1 MEVDFRP
8 DGLAPASEHRA
19 ISGWHEGTRGGGMI
33 AIAKTVKPIDDS
45 TSIVIDPR
53 GPQIQSGQT
62 QLSAYNDVVYSA
74 PTTNG
79 KDTRLVMDIKVSRT
93 QGLKPLVIYI
103 PGGGFVMAEKIT
115 NLNQL
120 IHVAEQGFAV
130 ASITYRTVIDGASW
144 RDSLTDVKS
153 AIR

>member
-1 MEVDFRP
+1 
-8 DGLAPASEHRA
+8 
-19 ISGWHEGTRGGGMI
+19 
-33 AIAKTVKPIDDS
+33 
-45 TSIVIDPR
+45 
-53 GPQIQSGQT
+53 
-62 QLSAYNDVVYSA
+62 
-74 PTTNG
+74 
-79 KDTRLVMDIKVSRT
+79 
-93 QGLKPLVIYI
+93 
-103 PGGGFVMAEKIT
+103 MAEKIT

>member
-1 MEVDFRP
+1 MDSHQPPSTGPFRGGMK
-8 DGLAPASEHRA
+8 GL
-19 ISGWHEGTRGGGMI
+19 GGGMI

>member
-1 MEVDFRP
+1 
-8 DGLAPASEHRA
+8 
-19 ISGWHEGTRGGGMI
+19 
-33 AIAKTVKPIDDS
+33 
-45 TSIVIDPR
+45 
-53 GPQIQSGQT
+53 
-62 QLSAYNDVVYSA
+62 
-74 PTTNG
+74 
-79 KDTRLVMDIKVSRT
+79 MDIKVSRT